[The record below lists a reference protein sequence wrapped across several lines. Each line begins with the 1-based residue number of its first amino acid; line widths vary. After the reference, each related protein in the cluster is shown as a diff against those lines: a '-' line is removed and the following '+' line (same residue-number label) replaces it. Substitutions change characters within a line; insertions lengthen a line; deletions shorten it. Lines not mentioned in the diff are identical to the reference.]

1 MFLDLATQEEII
13 DTTCKFPAGKSAG
26 YDNIPMSIIK
36 RSINSISTPLTHIV
50 NLSIIHG
57 IVPNELKIARVVPI
71 FKSCDKA
78 LFSNYRPI
86 SVLPCFSKILERIIY
101 NRIINYLNDFNVF
114 CDNQYGFRKNRSP
127 SLALIDLCD
136 RISSAF
142 DRREYAIG
150 VFLDLSKAFDTVN
163 HAILFDK
170 LEHYG
175 IRGLALEWVKRYF
188 SERAQFV
195 EFNNVR
201 SSPQGISCGV
211 PQGSILGPLFFI
223 LYVND
228 LNNASLLDVILF
240 ADDTNLFISHNDP
253 DYLNDTL
260 NSELNNLSTWFA
272 ANRLSLNLSKTN
284 FMVFKPRQKKQ
295 LFEFHVSIDEQPIPS
310 VSETMFLGVFIDDN
324 LRWKPHISL
333 LASKLSKSIGIIHK
347 SRFFLS
353 THSLRTLYNSMILP
367 YLYYCNLAW
376 GGTYKTNLQRIVIL
390 QKRAVRIVN
399 NSTYDANTGP
409 IFKKLELLKFHD
421 INLFN

>member
-1 MFLDLATQEEII
+1 MRATWRLLNEVLNCKKSRPKPNPVFKVGDQETADPKEIANRFCHYFSNIGPNLAKRIQSATSHKDFLSGNFSQSMFLDLATQEEII
-13 DTTCKFPAGKSAG
+13 DNTCKFPAGKSAG
-26 YDNIPMSIIK
+26 YDNISMSIIK
-36 RSINSISTPLTHIV
+36 RSINSISSPLTQIV

-71 FKSCDKA
+71 FKSGDKA

-101 NRIINYLNDFNVF
+101 NCIINYLNDFNVL

-142 DRREYAIG
+142 DRREYALG

-175 IRGLALEWVKRYF
+175 IRGLALEWVKSYF

-228 LNNASLLDVILF
+228 LNNASLLDAILF

-253 DYLNDTL
+253 GYLNDTL
-260 NSELNNLSTWFA
+260 NSELNNLST
-272 ANRLSLNLSKTN
+272 
-284 FMVFKPRQKKQ
+284 
-295 LFEFHVSIDEQPIPS
+295 
-310 VSETMFLGVFIDDN
+310 
-324 LRWKPHISL
+324 
-333 LASKLSKSIGIIHK
+333 
-347 SRFFLS
+347 
-353 THSLRTLYNSMILP
+353 
-367 YLYYCNLAW
+367 
-376 GGTYKTNLQRIVIL
+376 
-390 QKRAVRIVN
+390 
-399 NSTYDANTGP
+399 
-409 IFKKLELLKFHD
+409 
-421 INLFN
+421 